1 MDNTPEAAG
10 AAPAPQTEATPI
22 NTTPEQAPATPA
34 PDMHGFTSDQLADM
48 ERFFKSQ
55 GGYEKVK
62 SRISNPQNYSEP
74 KVEQNVLNTPAPNLP
89 SQEMQPQAQAEQP
102 AYRAPAGS
110 ITPQEFLAQQYFGA
124 LAREEKYASIAKEV
138 ESGAVLKDM
147 AALNIRPI
155 NQDGSI
161 NDTMVRRYLDLKAQT
176 VVAKQTSAVP
186 EASAAPTVE
195 YAPFDDNN
203 MDMNSAMA
211 VLQQD
216 SMLRSRGLAGNP
228 QAAKAEEFMKKML
241 NGQK

>member
-22 NTTPEQAPATPA
+22 NTTPEQAPAA

-48 ERFFKSQ
+48 KKFFESN
-55 GGYEKVK
+55 GGFDKVK
-62 SRISNPQNYSEP
+62 AKISNP
-74 KVEQNVLNTPAPNLP
+74 TPAQQEPNLDATQALQNQ
-89 SQEMQPQAQAEQP
+89 QEQMKAPEQP

>member
-1 MDNTPEAAG
+1 VDNTPEAAG

-22 NTTPEQAPATPA
+22 NTTPEQAPAA

-48 ERFFKSQ
+48 KKFFESN
-55 GGYEKVK
+55 GGFDKIK
-62 SRISNPQNYSEP
+62 AKISNPEP

-89 SQEMQPQAQAEQP
+89 NQEMQPQAQAEQP

-124 LAREEKYASIAKEV
+124 LAREEKYAPIAKEV

-203 MDMNSAMA
+203 MDMRSAMA

>member
-10 AAPAPQTEATPI
+10 AAQAPQTEATPI
-22 NTTPEQAPATPA
+22 NTTPEQAPAA

-48 ERFFKSQ
+48 EKFFKSQ

-62 SRISNPQNYSEP
+62 SRISNPQNYSA
-74 KVEQNVLNTPAPNLP
+74 QSQPNLDATQALQNQ
-89 SQEMQPQAQAEQP
+89 QEQMKAPEQP
-102 AYRAPAGS
+102 AYQPPAGS

-124 LAREEKYASIAKEV
+124 LSREEKYASIAKEV

-216 SMLRSRGLAGNP
+216 SLLRSRGLAGNP

>member
-22 NTTPEQAPATPA
+22 NTTPEQAPAA

-48 ERFFKSQ
+48 KKFFESN
-55 GGYEKVK
+55 GGFDKVK
-62 SRISNPQNYSEP
+62 AKISNP
-74 KVEQNVLNTPAPNLP
+74 TPAQQEPNLDATQALQNQ
-89 SQEMQPQAQAEQP
+89 QEQMKAPEQP

-124 LAREEKYASIAKEV
+124 LSREEKYASIAKEV

-203 MDMNSAMA
+203 MDMRSAMA

>member
-22 NTTPEQAPATPA
+22 NTTPEQAPAA

-48 ERFFKSQ
+48 KKFFESN
-55 GGYEKVK
+55 GGFDKIK
-62 SRISNPQNYSEP
+62 AKISNPEP

-89 SQEMQPQAQAEQP
+89 NQEMQPQAQAEQP

-124 LAREEKYASIAKEV
+124 LAREEKYAPIAKEV

-203 MDMNSAMA
+203 MDMRSAMA